1 MVDFLFIFL
10 NFVCPLDGLVD
21 DWGTKTGHATLQH
34 LVDANSGIPL
44 KILIVLVRRGRS
56 SR

>member
-21 DWGTKTGHATLQH
+21 DWGTKTGRATLQH

-44 KILIVLVRRGRS
+44 KILIVLVRRGR
-56 SR
+56 